1 MYRQNMSEA
10 PQTPGV
16 LIDWKSWVGLSVLV
30 MAWGSSFLLI
40 VYALRDLDPF
50 FITGARIALA
60 ATVVSAI
67 ARTTAGPFP
76 REARFWYWSA
86 PIGIAALILPF
97 SLYTWAQV
105 ETPSGVVA
113 IYIAATPLVALVL
126 SHFASDEAITRRG
139 AFGFVIGFAGVVML
153 IGIDNI
159 THLGS
164 GALWREVAAA
174 GAAFAFAVGAIL
186 VRRAPRYNPLHATA
200 GALIAAALIYAP
212 ATIYLAPAAMPGRA
226 AIGAV
231 AILGTVQTGLA
242 QVTRYFLIKRSGV
255 IFTAQTSYL
264 LPIWAIFLGWLF
276 LDETL
281 SRGDAFGFALILCG
295 LAATRIRK

>member
-1 MYRQNMSEA
+1 MSDRPA
-10 PQTPGV
+10 NPDV
-16 LIDWKSWVGLSVLV
+16 IIDWKSWAGLSLLV

-40 VYALRDLDPF
+40 AYALRDLDPF

-60 ATVVSAI
+60 AIVVSSI
-67 ARTTAGPFP
+67 ARSAAGSFP
-76 REARFWYWSA
+76 SEMRFWLWSA

-139 AFGFVIGFAGVVML
+139 AFGFMIGFAGVILL
-153 IGIDNI
+153 IGVENI
-159 THLGS
+159 TDIGS
-164 GALWREVAAA
+164 GRLWREVAAA

-200 GALIAAALIYAP
+200 GALICAAAIYAP
-212 ATIYLAPAAMPGRA
+212 ATIYLAPDAMPGWP

-255 IFTAQTSYL
+255 LFTAQTSYL
-264 LPIWAIFLGWLF
+264 LPIWAILLGWVFLG
-276 LDETL
+276 ETL
-281 SRGDAFGFALILCG
+281 SRGDALGFALILCG
-295 LAATRIRK
+295 LAATRIGK